1 VPQPKKASD
10 ESTLPQRELNP
21 LLNPL
26 LAANMGRWAE
36 VYFTSAPEKREQAV
50 ADLLRELE
58 SNSPPE
64 ISLDQHA
71 SSQRSFFEEVGRVDH
86 NDNHDNVGALV
97 DDGNRLA
104 TDAPPESL
112 PVLHCSACEAVN
124 WLGQRFCGMCGATL
138 PVTAEAR
145 SPEPEEVLPVA
156 TTSWTEH
163 GLSPR
168 EESVER
174 ASEPELGPTIPE
186 VSPTFYDVS
195 DGGDE
200 APESAWH
207 PPGDLPAFARAPEPV
222 PYRYRAYIGIV
233 LSILLVGLVYL
244 AWRHGISGTGST
256 PQSAPLP
263 AMPAE
268 RTTSPAPAESE
279 AKQSATPT
287 PTPAPSAA
295 QNPVPHTNP
304 PKAHA
309 AAARK
314 AIPAP
319 PSPASSSITSAAQS
333 GNAELLVAQK
343 FLKGGAGTTRDS
355 KEAATWLWKAV
366 SKQNLAAAILLSD
379 LYLRGDGVPKSCD
392 QARLLLIAAARKGE
406 AAAAE
411 RLRNLQSFGCQ

>member
-10 ESTLPQRELNP
+10 QSTLPQPELNP

-36 VYFTSAPEKREQAV
+36 VYFTSAPERREQAV

-64 ISLDQHA
+64 ISSPQHA
-71 SSQRSFFEEVGRVDH
+71 PGQRNFFEEVDH
-86 NDNHDNVGALV
+86 NDNHDDVRVPVDVG
-97 DDGNRLA
+97 NTSA
-104 TDAPPESL
+104 TAPPPESL

-138 PVTAEAR
+138 PVTAEDRA
-145 SPEPEEVLPVA
+145 PELEEELPVA

-168 EESVER
+168 EESVEY
-174 ASEPELGPTIPE
+174 ASEPAVEPTISD
-186 VSPTFYDVS
+186 VRPTFYDVS

-200 APESAWH
+200 APEPAWH

-279 AKQSATPT
+279 AKQNAAPT
-287 PTPAPSAA
+287 PTPAPPAA

-319 PSPASSSITSAAQS
+319 PSPVSSSITSAAQS

-406 AAAAE
+406 AAAAAD

>member
-1 VPQPKKASD
+1 MPQPKKASD

-36 VYFTSAPEKREQAV
+36 VYFTSAPERREQAV

-58 SNSPPE
+58 SNSPSE
-64 ISLDQHA
+64 TSSSQHV
-71 SSQRSFFEEVGRVDH
+71 SGQRSFLEEIDRVDH
-86 NDNHDNVGALV
+86 DDHGAPV
-97 DDGNRLA
+97 DHG
-104 TDAPPESL
+104 DAIAMDSPPESL

-138 PVTAEAR
+138 PLTPYAR
-145 SPEPEEVLPVA
+145 SAETEEVLPVA

-168 EESVER
+168 EELVEH
-174 ASEPELGPTIPE
+174 ASEPEAGPTISE
-186 VSPTFYDVS
+186 VSPTFFDVA

-200 APESAWH
+200 APEPAWH
-207 PPGDLPAFARAPEPV
+207 SPDDLPAFAREPEPV

-268 RTTSPAPAESE
+268 RTTSPAPAESG

-287 PTPAPSAA
+287 PTPAPPAA
-295 QNPVPHTNP
+295 QNPAPHANL

-309 AAARK
+309 AATRK

-319 PSPASSSITSAAQS
+319 PSPASSSTTSAAQS
-333 GNAELLVAQK
+333 GNAELLVAEK
-343 FLKGGAGTTRDS
+343 FLKGSPGTVRDS

-366 SKQNLAAAILLSD
+366 SKQNIAAALLLSD
-379 LYLRGDGVPKSCD
+379 LYVRGDGVPKSCV
-392 QARLLLIAAARKGE
+392 QARLLLDAAARKGE

-411 RLRNLQSFGCQ
+411 QLRNLQNFGCQ